1 MYLHTY
7 TYYDQVNEVI
17 SEADKNGKNKRQKKD
32 YVFQVLAKLKRELE
46 LQFG

>member
-1 MYLHTY
+1 MYLHTQ
-7 TYYDQVNEVI
+7 TYYNQVNKVI
-17 SEADKNGKNKRQKKD
+17 KEAFDNGKNNRQKKD